1 MTRSMQLT
9 PLGWMILALLFLS
22 TVIHYIDRQVLSVLV
37 PTLRPELGLFLL
49 VGRAEKLRE

>member
-1 MTRSMQLT
+1 MQLT